1 MSVQAQDQKY
11 VNLFA
16 KTVASNATTAGTV
29 DTLGY
34 DYASIFCH
42 HDTTT
47 TNPGT
52 MRILEGTNSS
62 PATVVTDFVGDTA
75 FTIPAV
81 DTDDGIQVVMHIDL
95 RDRERFLALEVQ
107 AAGASALMAAVCILS
122 RAKISPITNAE
133 RVGPGSTE
141 VVIG

>member
-1 MSVQAQDQKY
+1 
-11 VNLFA
+11 
-16 KTVASNATTAGTV
+16 
-29 DTLGY
+29 
-34 DYASIFCH
+34 
-42 HDTTT
+42 
-47 TNPGT
+47 

-62 PATVVTDFVGDTA
+62 PATEVTDFVGDTA

-81 DTDDGIQVVMHIDL
+81 NTDDGIQVVMHVDL
-95 RDRERFLALEVQ
+95 RDREQFLALEVQ
-107 AAGASALMAAVCILS
+107 AAGASAVMSGLCILS

>member
-1 MSVQAQDQKY
+1 MSVESQDMKY

-16 KTVASNATTAGTV
+16 KTVASNATSSGTI

-34 DYASIFCH
+34 DYATIFCH

-47 TNPGT
+47 TNPQI
-52 MRILEGTNSS
+52 MRLLEGTNNS
-62 PATVVTDFVGDTA
+62 PATEVSAFVGDTT

-95 RDRERFLALEVQ
+95 RERERWLSLEVE
-107 AAGASALMAAVCILS
+107 AAGASAIMSGMCILS
-122 RAKISPITNAE
+122 RAKNSPITDAE
-133 RVGPGSTE
+133 RVGPGSVE